1 MYSEFSV
8 QSAIGGPTTRA
19 LSPTLCAQRANI
31 LTARVETFCR
41 KEVCLMETSIEIAP
55 YSKDVMV
62 TASSGEQMTAE
73 ELLRLQDDGHRY
85 ELVQGELKVMTPA
98 SP

>member
-1 MYSEFSV
+1 
-8 QSAIGGPTTRA
+8 
-19 LSPTLCAQRANI
+19 
-31 LTARVETFCR
+31 
-41 KEVCLMETSIEIAP
+41 METSIEIAP